1 MRAHH
6 RSNFARTLLIAVLLC
21 GLSFSSLAAPTAS
34 RALKV
39 IAIDSATRQT
49 GEVNLYNK
57 SVAVIIGIDEYSNL
71 PADKQLTYAV
81 KDARGMADVLKRQY
95 KFDKIFTLYN
105 TEATR
110 DRILDLLTEEL
121 PNLLG
126 EQDALFIF
134 WAGHG
139 NQESSRE
146 GELGYLIPY
155 DGDIKKIRTNITMDE
170 IRNTISKKIP
180 AKHIFYVM
188 DACYSGLLTET
199 RSVDKTPR
207 RDLAYLQDITKERVR
222 QVLTAG
228 GKNQEVLDGGANG
241 HSIFTG
247 RLIEL
252 LEKTG
257 DFITANE
264 IQTIIKEKV
273 NGDARARNHKQTPAF
288 GTLYGTGDFVFV
300 PSLEQKVADNRAE
313 IAKLEAELKQFDAAR
328 LAANQTEILNA
339 KRTLEG
345 KLKVEQL
352 KQDQLAAE
360 QQRREVETAENKRL
374 LAAKSADDQ
383 HLVELKA
390 AAETRRK
397 NSPAPDANDFPTVQ
411 AAVAEIKRLNERINT
426 IEAGYQRELA
436 QARKKVGQSYAAQI
450 DAANK
455 AQRDEFET
463 AAAFK
468 ARQYKRRSELSRKG
482 NAELARLTPALLAA
496 AETDPLRE
504 SIKTLS
510 EREYTVGAES
520 LIAELG
526 TYNAEAHQFPISV
539 SSQNPVIHLTV
550 NGSIQLPL
558 EQAKTFKQQ
567 WLAGLVRPEAKVKPG
582 SDTLELALVNDAD
595 NSRWIHTGGAFI
607 STKTQRVKIG
617 GGRFEHAYQ
626 LEMVVIPAGSFDM
639 GSLNGNSDESPVH
652 RVTIEKA
659 FALAKTEVTQKQWKA
674 IMGNTPSKFTACGDK
689 CPVENVS
696 WDDAQA
702 FIQKLNAMTGK
713 QYRLPSEAE
722 WAYAC
727 STGKQQTYC
736 GSDNVGSVA
745 WYEDN
750 SGGSTHPVAT
760 KQANA
765 FGLYDMSG
773 NVWEWVEDSYHNSYT
788 AAPTNGSAWQGDG
801 TQRVLRGGSW
811 YSIPQGVRAARR
823 SESEPTNRYDRF
835 GFRLAATLP

>member
-1 MRAHH
+1 MRTLPG
-6 RSNFARTLLIAVLLC
+6 SNIARTLIASMLLC
-21 GLSFSSLAAPTAS
+21 GLPFSSLAAPAFT

-39 IAIDSATRQT
+39 IATDNVTRQT

-57 SVAVIIGIDEYSNL
+57 SIAVIIGIDQYSNL

-81 KDARGMADVLKRQY
+81 KDAKGVADVLKRQF

-121 PNLLG
+121 PDQLG

-264 IQTIIKEKV
+264 IQAIIKEKV
-273 NGDARARNHKQTPAF
+273 NGDARARNHNQTPAF
-288 GTLYGTGDFVFV
+288 GTLYGSGDFVFI
-300 PSLEQKVADNRAE
+300 PSLEQKVADNHAE
-313 IAKLEAELKQFDAAR
+313 IAKLEAELKQFDAAV
-328 LAANQTEILNA
+328 LAVSLAEASSA
-339 KRTLEG
+339 KRTIEG
-345 KLKVEQL
+345 KLKAEQL
-352 KQDQLAAE
+352 KQEQLAAE
-360 QQRREVETAENKRL
+360 QKRREAEAAERKRL
-374 LAAKSADDQ
+374 LVARDEDEIRLA
-383 HLVELKA
+383 ELKA
-390 AAETRRK
+390 AAEARRK
-397 NSPAPDANDFPTVQ
+397 NSPAQNSGDFPTVQ
-411 AAVAEIKRLNERINT
+411 AAVAEIKRLNDRINT
-426 IEAGYQRELA
+426 IESGYEKELA
-436 QARKKVGQSYAAQI
+436 QARRKVGESYAAQI
-450 DAANK
+450 SAANK
-455 AQRDEFET
+455 APRDEFET
-463 AAAFK
+463 VAAFK
-468 ARQYKRRSELSRKG
+468 VRQYKGRAELSRRG
-482 NAELARLTPALLAA
+482 NTELARLSAASLAA

-504 SIKTLS
+504 NIKMLA
-510 EREYTVGAES
+510 EREYILGAES
-520 LIAELG
+520 LTAVLG
-526 TYNAEAHQFPISV
+526 TYDAEAHQFPVSV
-539 SSQNPVIHLTV
+539 RSQNPLIRLAM
-550 NGSIQLPL
+550 NGSIRLPP

-582 SDTLELALVNDAD
+582 GDTLELALANDAD
-595 NSRWIHTGGAFI
+595 NSRWIHAGGAFV
-607 STKTQRVKIG
+607 STKTQRVKVG
-617 GGRFEHAYQ
+617 PGKFEHAYQ
-626 LEMVVIPAGSFDM
+626 LEMIVIPTGSFDM
-639 GSLNGNSDESPVH
+639 GSLRDNSDESPVH
-652 RVTIEKA
+652 RVTINKA
-659 FALAKTEVTQKQWKA
+659 FALAKTEVTQGQWKA
-674 IMGNTPSKFTACGDK
+674 IMGNIPSKFTACGDK

-696 WDDAQA
+696 WDDTQA
-702 FIQKLNAMTGK
+702 FIQKLNAVTGK

-727 STGKQQTYC
+727 SAGKKQNYC
-736 GSDNVGSVA
+736 GGDNVGSVA

-788 AAPTNGSAWQGDG
+788 AAPNNGSAWQGDEA
-801 TQRVLRGGSW
+801 QRVLRGGSW
-811 YSIPQGVRAARR
+811 YNIPQGVRAARR
-823 SESEPTNRYDRF
+823 SGSEPANRYDRF
-835 GFRLAATLP
+835 GFRLARTLP